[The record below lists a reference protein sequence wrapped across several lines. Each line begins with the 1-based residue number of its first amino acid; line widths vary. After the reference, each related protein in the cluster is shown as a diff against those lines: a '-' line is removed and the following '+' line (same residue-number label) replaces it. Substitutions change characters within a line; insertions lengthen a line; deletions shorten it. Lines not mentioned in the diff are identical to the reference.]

1 MKNKKKR
8 QLIDEQIHAYICQSM
23 VSSIF
28 DIIVFIFF
36 GTIFILT
43 FSQNPTDADKDI
55 ILSILCPFIA
65 LYIIQSCLINHR
77 VLIAALVDKIQNNII
92 TETIS
97 PIKLKEDTQFKSYA
111 ITNNITIFYDK
122 EMSVKKY
129 KLFYRTD
136 KKRFV
141 RLIMS
146 EKKRFKT
153 CTEIINNTNID
164 KIQITYY
171 KHSKMLIS
179 VALPKDKK
187 YTKDEELSILRFNKT
202 I

>member
-1 MKNKKKR
+1 MKNKKR
-8 QLIDEQIHAYICQSM
+8 QQLIAEHIHAFVCQSM

-28 DIIVFIFF
+28 NAVFLICIWTFLIIEFPENTTEYNKEILSIFCPITVFY
-36 GTIFILT
+36 
-43 FSQNPTDADKDI
+43 I
-55 ILSILCPFIA
+55 ILSCI
-65 LYIIQSCLINHR
+65 INHR
-77 VLIAALVDKIQNNII
+77 VLIAALLDKIQNNVVTEII
-92 TETIS
+92 SLTE
-97 PIKLKEDTQFKSYA
+97 LKEDAPFKSYG

-153 CTEIINNTNID
+153 CTEIINNPNID

-179 VALPKDKK
+179 ITLPKNKN
-187 YTKDEELSILRFNKT
+187 YTKEEEMSILRFNKT

>member
-8 QLIDEQIHAYICQSM
+8 QLIDEQIHAYVCQSM
-23 VSSIF
+23 VSSII

-43 FSQNPTDADKDI
+43 FSKNPTDADKDI
-55 ILSILCPFIA
+55 ILSIICPFIA

-77 VLIAALVDKIQNNII
+77 VLIAALIDKMQNNVV
-92 TETIS
+92 TEIIS
-97 PIKLKEDTQFKSYA
+97 PTELKEDAPFKSYG

-122 EMSVKKY
+122 EMNVKKY
-129 KLFYRTD
+129 KLFYIND
-136 KKRFV
+136 KKRFI
-141 RLIMS
+141 RFIMS

-153 CTEIINNTNID
+153 CTEIINNPNIE
-164 KIQITYY
+164 KIQISYY

-187 YTKDEELSILRFNKT
+187 YTKDEELSILRFNNT